1 MNNTENMIIDN
12 KFLDNLLEQAANIE
26 RKRTTFDA
34 RTTSADNSQRA
45 INAMMPGTV
54 VPIHRH
60 RKTSET
66 FAVLKGKLTSI
77 LFDDNGNETAR
88 LELGPSVGAPMV
100 IIPAGTW
107 HTVEVNEP
115 CVIFEAKDG
124 AYEPVASED
133 VMKR

>member
-1 MNNTENMIIDN
+1 MIIDN
-12 KFLDNLLEQAANIE
+12 KFLDNLLEQAASSE

-45 INAMMPGTV
+45 INAMMPGTI

-66 FAVLKGKLTSI
+66 FSVLKGRLTSI

-88 LELGPSVGAPMV
+88 FELGPSTGTPM
-100 IIPAGTW
+100 IMIPAGTW

-124 AYEPVASED
+124 AYEPVAPED